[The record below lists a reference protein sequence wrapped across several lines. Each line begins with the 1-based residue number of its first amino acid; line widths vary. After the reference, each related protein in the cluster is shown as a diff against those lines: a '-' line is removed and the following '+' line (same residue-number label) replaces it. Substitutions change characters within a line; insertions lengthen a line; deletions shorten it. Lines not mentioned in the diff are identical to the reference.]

1 MKKNAWLW
9 IMCVVCV
16 AGFCF
21 SGCAKKDPEQ
31 QLWGKIGAVQKKLD
45 VYNQTWR
52 QALRAN
58 EVQSLSLYQQYYEQ
72 FPDGTHRKDVV
83 EAIIDTFP
91 SVVRADPDQFGS
103 FEGFYFKLLADSK
116 LTAYQVGELVQV
128 YIEPLSQKK
137 DRKEE
142 FKTMLEP
149 YKAKINEC
157 LARYDDKSEILE
169 AVAGMADEF
178 YLSCPEMFRPWIAE
192 LKKLAKAE
200 TLTRLESCERR
211 LNLLG
216 SRPEIKFTAIDG
228 RKVNLADYTG
238 KVVLV
243 DFWATWCGPCREEL
257 PNVIAVYNKYHD
269 RGFEVIGISLDDKL
283 EDLKKMVEEKKVPW
297 PQYFDGKGW
306 GSEIG
311 QYYGV
316 RSIPAMWL
324 VGKEGTV
331 VSCSAWGKLEEMVAE
346 QFGLAVKKK

>member
-1 MKKNAWLW
+1 MKKNTGLW
-9 IMCVVCV
+9 ILGVVCV

-31 QLWGKIGAVQKKLD
+31 RLWGKIGAVQKKLD

-52 QALRAN
+52 QALRDN
-58 EVQSLSLYQQYYEQ
+58 EVQSLSLYQQYYER

-83 EAIIDTFP
+83 EAIFDDFP
-91 SVVRADPDQFGS
+91 SVVQADPNQFGS

-116 LTAYQVGELVQV
+116 LTAYQVGELVGV
-128 YIEPLSQKK
+128 YIEPLSQKRK
-137 DRKEE
+137 KKEE

-149 YKAKINEC
+149 YEAKINEC
-157 LARYDDKSEILE
+157 LARYEDKSAILE
-169 AVAGMADEF
+169 AVAEMADEF
-178 YLSCPEMFRPWIAE
+178 HSSCPEMFKPWIAE
-192 LKKLAKAE
+192 LKKLANPK
-200 TLTRLESCERR
+200 TLTRLEVCERR

-228 RKVNLADYTG
+228 RKVNLADYKG

-243 DFWATWCGPCREEL
+243 DFWATWCGPCCEEL

-269 RGFEVIGISLDDKL
+269 KGFEVIGISLDKKL
-283 EDLKKMVEEKKVPW
+283 EDLKKMVEEKKMPW

-316 RSIPAMWL
+316 NSIPEMWV
-324 VGKEGTV
+324 VGKDGTV
-331 VSCSAWGKLEEMVAE
+331 VSCKAQGKLEEKVVKG
-346 QFGLAVKKK
+346 FGLAVEKK